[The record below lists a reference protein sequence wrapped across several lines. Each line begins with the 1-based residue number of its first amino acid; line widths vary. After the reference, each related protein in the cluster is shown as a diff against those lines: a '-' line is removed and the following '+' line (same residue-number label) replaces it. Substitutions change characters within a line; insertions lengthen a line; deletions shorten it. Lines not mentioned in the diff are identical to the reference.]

1 MQKFICF
8 SLTRAILYSCNLLC
22 YNEGSGHVLMWGMI
36 SKNNYESAI
45 LCKCIWELWRHA
57 RRSYFRRFHWIM
69 SHSSSTQVGFP
80 HPSTV
85 PCEHGPKCCCRAV
98 YCPWMD
104 FNNNRRTSPDGC
116 IPIILSL
123 RTGLFYKARGFAW
136 ANFVHMRQPTPPPN
150 DVLLA
155 SIVLLC
161 FIEYT
166 LKADTPDIWPKLNF
180 CSHRRWAFLPYF
192 LTSIQTPYLWYYWC
206 TRQYG
211 HVRAVFDSILNTFFF
226 EFVQAQ
232 DLMGFV
238 ALGPRTPI
246 FKNWV

>member
-1 MQKFICF
+1 MVAERYIVLGWTSSMIGGPLLMGANQSSYHYGLVYSTRLGNLRGRISRIC
-8 SLTRAILYSCNLLC
+8 
-22 YNEGSGHVLMWGMI
+22 
-36 SKNNYESAI
+36 
-45 LCKCIWELWRHA
+45 
-57 RRSYFRRFHWIM
+57 
-69 SHSSSTQVGFP
+69 
-80 HPSTV
+80 
-85 PCEHGPKCCCRAV
+85 
-98 YCPWMD
+98 D
-104 FNNNRRTSPDGC
+104 SP
-116 IPIILSL
+116 PLP
-123 RTGLFYKARGFAW
+123 
-136 ANFVHMRQPTPPPN
+136 PTY
-150 DVLLA
+150 VLLA

-192 LTSIQTPYLWYYWC
+192 LTSIQTPHLWYYWC

-211 HVRAVFDSILNTFFF
+211 HVRAVFDSILNTFFL

-232 DLMGFV
+232 DLLGFV